1 MFFFPAWSMKLNGLG
16 TVFTG
21 IITELLLMRV
31 FFFKLILSGKIQCM
45 DVQFLVKWVEL
56 PKKL

>member
-31 FFFKLILSGKIQCM
+31 FFFLINFIRENSMYGCSIFGKM
-45 DVQFLVKWVEL
+45 G
-56 PKKL
+56 